1 MLYAIKYFVMYD
13 IAVIGAGL
21 AGLCCAR
28 ILGSRGLRVLLVDR
42 KRSLADGIHTTGS
55 FVRKTWEDFP
65 LPDEQL
71 GRPIRDLP
79 LYPPSRK
86 ALQLP
91 DDHDEFRIVRMEWI
105 YLSLLDQ
112 CAGTGLRF
120 LPQ

>member
-42 KRSLADGIHTTGS
+42 NRSLADGIHTTGI

-71 GRPIRDLP
+71 GRPIRDVTISS
-79 LYPPSRK
+79 PSRK
-86 ALQLP
+86 GMHLP
-91 DDHDEFRIVRMEWI
+91 ADLDEFRIAGMSGI
-105 YLSLLDQ
+105 YLLLCSY
-112 CAGTGLRF
+112 CARAGVRF
-120 LPQ
+120 LP